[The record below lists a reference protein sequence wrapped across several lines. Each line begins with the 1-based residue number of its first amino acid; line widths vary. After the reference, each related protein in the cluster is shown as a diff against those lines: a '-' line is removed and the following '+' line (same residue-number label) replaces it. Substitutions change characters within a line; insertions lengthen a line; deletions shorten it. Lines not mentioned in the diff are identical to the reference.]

1 MNILVINISLRPE
14 SPLKLFPIGLG
25 YITTAMKNA
34 GLTFDLLDIDAHR
47 YSDQQV
53 EDFIKRKKYDVVCMG
68 CIVTG
73 YKILKALADLVKE
86 HHPHAIIIAG
96 NSVATSI
103 VDTLL
108 TKTKVDI
115 AVMSEGDQTIVDLLH
130 ALSKSGSLEQVR
142 GICFV
147 NEGKVV
153 RTPLRPLIKDIST
166 LPFIDFSIFDVETYI
181 STSEYAVSDP
191 LPIPREEIRALPVNT
206 ARGCVA
212 NCSFCY
218 HVFKHSPYR
227 YRSPESIVS
236 EIKQLIT
243 TYSVNYILMWDELTF
258 FSKKQTVELI
268 GKILEEDIHFYWVG
282 LCRANLFQDDEDI
295 EIMEKMKQAGCIG
308 MGYSLE
314 SAEPEILKAMGKNIT
329 VEQFS
334 RQTQLFHQAG
344 IHTVTSLVFGF
355 PQETPASIKK
365 TFDCCIDNKIYPSA
379 GYLLPQPG
387 SVMYDYARQ
396 NGLITDEEEYLLKM
410 GDRQD
415 LRLNMTEMADKEFEA
430 RVLEGLKRCNDEL
443 QVGLHSEELIKTMYY
458 RSPKKGASP
467 N

>member
-206 ARGCVA
+206 AR
-212 NCSFCY
+212 
-218 HVFKHSPYR
+218 
-227 YRSPESIVS
+227 
-236 EIKQLIT
+236 
-243 TYSVNYILMWDELTF
+243 
-258 FSKKQTVELI
+258 
-268 GKILEEDIHFYWVG
+268 
-282 LCRANLFQDDEDI
+282 LC
-295 EIMEKMKQAGCIG
+295 G
-308 MGYSLE
+308 
-314 SAEPEILKAMGKNIT
+314 
-329 VEQFS
+329 
-334 RQTQLFHQAG
+334 
-344 IHTVTSLVFGF
+344 
-355 PQETPASIKK
+355 
-365 TFDCCIDNKIYPSA
+365 
-379 GYLLPQPG
+379 
-387 SVMYDYARQ
+387 
-396 NGLITDEEEYLLKM
+396 
-410 GDRQD
+410 
-415 LRLNMTEMADKEFEA
+415 
-430 RVLEGLKRCNDEL
+430 EL
-443 QVGLHSEELIKTMYY
+443 QFLLSCF
-458 RSPKKGASP
+458 
-467 N
+467 